1 MLEIDPV
8 RSSVSHGPLS
18 VAFKLW
24 GIQAVL
30 CTSALWASSVGVGWG
45 GENMAVSLT
54 CLPRN
59 PLSHLP
65 NLNFLYGLGAIL
77 HPLVFNTDLIHS
89 LFFLI
94 EGLLLYRTLQ
104 FRVTHQQEPALGTPV
119 SPPSWTP
126 LPAASPPHPAAGCR
140 APACVPWVTRHIP
153 LAGCLTHGGGSSH
166 ASVSLHLPSPSSP
179 PVVSMVCSLCLFLP
193 CCPENKFIRAITS
206 DPICMCQYTILT
218 FLIMTYFTLIIGSSF
233 IRLIRTDSGVFLFMA
248 A

>member
-18 VAFKLW
+18 VAFKLR

-30 CTSALWASSVGVGWG
+30 CTSPLWASSIGVGWG

-65 NLNFLYGLGAIL
+65 NLNFFYGLGAIL

-94 EGLLLYRTLQ
+94 EGLLLYRTLW
-104 FRVTHQQEPALGTPV
+104 FPVPHQQESAVGIPV
-119 SPPSWTP
+119 SPPSWAS
-126 LPAASPPHPAAGCR
+126 LPAPSPPHPSAGRR
-140 APACVPWVTRHIP
+140 APACVPWVTWQIP
-153 LAGCLTHGGGSSH
+153 AGWLFHTWWWKFPCFSLLTF
-166 ASVSLHLPSPSSP
+166 PSSP
-179 PVVSMVCSLCLFLP
+179 PIMSMVCSLCLFLP

-206 DPICMCQYTILT
+206 DPICMCQYAILL
-218 FLIMTYFTLIIGSSF
+218 FLFLTYFTLYN
-233 IRLIRTDSGVFLFMA
+233 RL
-248 A
+248 